1 MSASFIPVALLPEL
15 GAGLQGV
22 GAFSEETI
30 AAAALLD
37 HEASTCKAVELRF
50 STLPP
55 ENSSADS
62 LQVQQHLTPENC
74 HRRGRSGLAVH

>member
-1 MSASFIPVALLPEL
+1 VGLPSKF
-15 GAGLQGV
+15 GARLHGS

-37 HEASTCKAVELRF
+37 YEALTGKAVELRF

-55 ENSSADS
+55 ENFAADS
-62 LQVQQHLTPENC
+62 SQVRQHLTPENC
-74 HRRGRSGLAVH
+74 HCRGQSGLAAPRTD